1 MSTETNKSKT
11 LLIAEDEEIN
21 FILLKALLSS
31 LNLNILRAK
40 NGLEAVEFCKS
51 NGPLDLILMDIRMP
65 VMDGC
70 EATKQIRGFMPNLPI
85 IAQTAFTTEAEKSKA
100 FESGCND
107 FINKPIKKEILLDLV
122 KEHLCLQQ
130 G

>member
-1 MSTETNKSKT
+1 
-11 LLIAEDEEIN
+11 
-21 FILLKALLSS
+21 
-31 LNLNILRAK
+31 
-40 NGLEAVEFCKS
+40 
-51 NGPLDLILMDIRMP
+51 MDIRMP